1 MSGQLIGSKDGRK
14 SKKWGAAYVW
24 WLENFKQFQNVK

>member
-14 SKKWGAAYVW
+14 SKKWAAYVW
-24 WLENFKQFQNVK
+24 WIENFKQFQNVK